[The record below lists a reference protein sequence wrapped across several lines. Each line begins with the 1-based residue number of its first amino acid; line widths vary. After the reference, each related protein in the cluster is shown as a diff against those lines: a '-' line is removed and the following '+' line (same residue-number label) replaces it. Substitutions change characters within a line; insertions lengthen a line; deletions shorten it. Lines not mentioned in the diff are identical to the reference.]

1 MASSRAWPANRLL
14 PFTFDPQLGRQ
25 SLAQF
30 ATLLQQAELRERADV
45 LPFFRD
51 HPHLAALL
59 GKFNPNL
66 IAPDLLAYELSLLGR
81 YTVDLV
87 IGHRATG
94 NFVLVEFEDGTAESI
109 FRGRAGRTTTYWS
122 PRFEQGYSQII
133 DWLNLVDNQQT
144 TPEFL
149 AIFDAT
155 SISVTTLL
163 IIGRDHALTRY
174 DRQRLEWRRNR
185 VVVNGTRVLCYTY
198 DELLRRLPMPASPP

>member
-1 MASSRAWPANRLL
+1 MASSRPWPANRLV
-14 PFTFDPQLGRQ
+14 PFTYDPQLGRQ

-30 ATLLQQAELRERADV
+30 AALLQQPELRERADV
-45 LPFFRD
+45 LPFFRG
-51 HPHLAALL
+51 HPHLAAPL

-94 NFVLVEFEDGTAESI
+94 NFVLVEFEDGAADSI
-109 FRGRAGRTTTYWS
+109 FHQSAGRTTPYWAT
-122 PRFEQGYSQII
+122 RFERGYSQII

-149 AIFDAT
+149 AIFDAA

-163 IIGRDHALTRY
+163 VIGRDHALTSY

-185 VVVNGTRVLCYTY
+185 VVVNGTRVLCLTY
-198 DELLRRLPMPASPP
+198 DELLRNLSGSALGS